1 MVQLRAALRRLEELY
16 ISDPLTGLFNR
27 RGFEQQASAVFSQC
41 KANNIPLMLIAI
53 DMDDLKYIN
62 DTYGH
67 IQGDNAIQ
75 LLGKAL
81 SYSSMGKEICARVG
95 GDEFNVIA
103 GDYSQDELDDFMSS
117 VLNYIESYNEIS
129 DVPYNI
135 NASYGVKI
143 GRAHV

>member
-1 MVQLRAALRRLEELY
+1 
-16 ISDPLTGLFNR
+16 
-27 RGFEQQASAVFSQC
+27 
-41 KANNIPLMLIAI
+41 MLIAI

-135 NASYGVKI
+135 NASYGVILVREFSQGDLEYYMNISDDLMYKQKGAKKKENGVI
-143 GRAHV
+143 KGKDTLKTQ